1 MFSIIAKAKLES
13 QLELAR
19 TQEATNGGQTNDI
32 LKRVRIILKKMNK

>member
-32 LKRVRIILKKMNK
+32 LKRVRITFRKR